1 MNQKF
6 DRRLT
11 PARSDLAAS
20 CLKGQVEADCF
31 KDGAPMEVRECIV
44 DLRRDPRPDSSVD
57 TQVLFGEGVQV
68 YDEEEGWVWVQLHN
82 DQYVGWIAANTLWSK
97 LSRPTH
103 RVCVPRTFIYPG
115 PSIKLPPLQALPLG
129 AEIEIVG
136 TQGDFLTTTNS
147 CFIYSPH
154 LTPIGINHPDFVAI
168 AEKFLNAPY
177 LWGGKSWMG
186 IDCSGLVQ
194 VSLLMSGYKAPRDS
208 DMQEAQ
214 LGKPIVNHSSLQRGD
229 LIFWKGHVGIM
240 RDETTLLHANGSHML
255 VSSEPLSIVRERNVH
270 AGAGD
275 ITSCRR
281 L

>member
-1 MNQKF
+1 MKQKF

-20 CLKGQVEADCF
+20 YLKGQVEADFF

-44 DLRRDPRPDSSVD
+44 DIRRDPRPDSSVD

-68 YDEEEGWVWVQLHN
+68 YDEEEGWVWVQLNN

-129 AEIEIVG
+129 AEIEIIE
-136 TQGDFLTTTNS
+136 TRGDFVMTTNS
-147 CFIYSPH
+147 CFIYCAH
-154 LTPIGINHPDFVAI
+154 LASIGENNPDFVAV

-208 DMQEAQ
+208 DMQEIQ
-214 LGKPIVNHSSLQRGD
+214 LGRPIDNHTALQRGD

-240 RDETTLLHANGSHML
+240 RDDVTILHANGSHML
-255 VSSEPLSIVRERNVH
+255 VSSEPLSLVRDRNLR
-270 AGAGD
+270 AGAGE
-275 ITSCRR
+275 ITSYRR

>member
-1 MNQKF
+1 MSQKL

-11 PARSDLAAS
+11 PARRDLAAS
-20 CLKGQVEADCF
+20 YLKGQVEADCF

-44 DLRRDPRPDSSVD
+44 DVRREPRPDAAVD
-57 TQVLFGEGVQV
+57 TQVLFGERVEV
-68 YDEEEGWVWVQLHN
+68 YDEEEGWVWVQLDN

-115 PSIKLPPLQALPLG
+115 PSIKLPPLLALPLG
-129 AEIEIVG
+129 AEVEVIERR
-136 TQGDFLTTTNS
+136 GDFWMTTNS
-147 CFIYSPH
+147 CFIYASH
-154 LTPIGINHPDFVAI
+154 LTQLDESFPDFVAI
-168 AEKFLNAPY
+168 AEKLLNAPY

-194 VSLLMSGYKAPRDS
+194 LSLLMRGYKAPRDS
-208 DMQEAQ
+208 DLQEQ
-214 LGKPIVNHSSLQRGD
+214 QVGKPIDYNAGLQRGD

-240 RDETTLLHANGSHML
+240 RDESSLLHANGTHML
-255 VSSEPLSIVRERNVH
+255 VSSEPLSLVRDRNLQ

-275 ITSCRR
+275 ITSYRR

>member
-1 MNQKF
+1 VSQKL

-20 CLKGQVEADCF
+20 YLKGQVEADCF

-44 DLRRDPRPDSSVD
+44 DVRREPRPDAAVD
-57 TQVLFGEGVQV
+57 TQVLFGERVEV
-68 YDEEEGWVWVQLHN
+68 YDEEEGWVWVQLDN

-115 PSIKLPPLQALPLG
+115 PSIKLPPLLALPLG
-129 AEIEIVG
+129 AEVEVIERR
-136 TQGDFLTTTNS
+136 GDFWMTTNS
-147 CFIYSPH
+147 CFIYASH
-154 LTPIGINHPDFVAI
+154 LTQLDESFPDFVAI
-168 AEKFLNAPY
+168 AEKLLNAPY

-194 VSLLMSGYKAPRDS
+194 LSLLMRGYKAPRDS
-208 DMQEAQ
+208 DLQEQ
-214 LGKPIVNHSSLQRGD
+214 QVGKPIDYNAGLQRGD

-240 RDETTLLHANGSHML
+240 RDESSLLHANGTHML
-255 VSSEPLSIVRERNVH
+255 VSSEPLSLVRDRNLQ

-275 ITSCRR
+275 ITSYRR

>member
-1 MNQKF
+1 VNQKF

-20 CLKGQVEADCF
+20 YLKGQVEADFF
-31 KDGAPMEVRECIV
+31 KDGSPMEVRECIV
-44 DLRRDPRPDSSVD
+44 DLRREPRPDSSVD
-57 TQVLFGEGVQV
+57 TQVLFGERVQV

-97 LSRPTH
+97 LSDPTH
-103 RVCVPRTFIYPG
+103 RVCTPRTFIYPG

-129 AEIEIVG
+129 AEIEIVEER
-136 TQGDFLTTTNS
+136 GDFLMTTNA
-147 CFIYSPH
+147 CFIYGAH
-154 LTPIGINHPDFVAI
+154 LAPREKNYPDFVAI
-168 AEKFLNAPY
+168 AEKFLNTPY

-194 VSLLMSGYKAPRDS
+194 VALLMCGYKAPRDS
-208 DMQEAQ
+208 DMQEKQ
-214 LGKPIVNHSSLQRGD
+214 LGKPIDNNSALQRGD

-240 RDETTLLHANGSHML
+240 RDEETLLHANGSHML
-255 VSSEPLSIVRERNVH
+255 VSSEPLSVVKDRNLQ

-275 ITSCRR
+275 ITSYRR

>member
-1 MNQKF
+1 MSQKL

-11 PARSDLAAS
+11 PARRDLAAS
-20 CLKGQVEADCF
+20 YLKGQVEADCF

-44 DLRRDPRPDSSVD
+44 DVRREPRPDAAVD
-57 TQVLFGEGVQV
+57 TQVLFGERVEV
-68 YDEEEGWVWVQLHN
+68 YDEEEGWVWVQLDN

-115 PSIKLPPLQALPLG
+115 PSIKLPPLLALPLG
-129 AEIEIVG
+129 AEVEVIERR
-136 TQGDFLTTTNS
+136 GDFWMTTNS
-147 CFIYSPH
+147 CFIYASH
-154 LTPIGINHPDFVAI
+154 LTQLDESFPDFVAI
-168 AEKFLNAPY
+168 AEKLLNAPY

-194 VSLLMSGYKAPRDS
+194 LSLLMRGYKAPRDS
-208 DMQEAQ
+208 DLQEQ
-214 LGKPIVNHSSLQRGD
+214 QVGKPIDYNAGLQRGD

-240 RDETTLLHANGSHML
+240 RDESTLLHANGTHML
-255 VSSEPLSIVRERNVH
+255 VSSEPLSLVRDRNLQ

-275 ITSCRR
+275 ITSYRR

>member
-1 MNQKF
+1 MSQKL

-20 CLKGQVEADCF
+20 YLKGQVEADCF

-44 DLRRDPRPDSSVD
+44 DVRREPRPDAAVD
-57 TQVLFGEGVQV
+57 TQVLFGERVEV
-68 YDEEEGWVWVQLHN
+68 YDEEEGWVWVQLDN

-115 PSIKLPPLQALPLG
+115 PSIKLPPLLALPLG
-129 AEIEIVG
+129 AEVEVIERR
-136 TQGDFLTTTNS
+136 GDFWMTTNS
-147 CFIYSPH
+147 CFIYASH
-154 LTPIGINHPDFVAI
+154 LTQLDESFPDFVAI
-168 AEKFLNAPY
+168 AEKLLNAPY

-194 VSLLMSGYKAPRDS
+194 LSLLMRGYKAPRDS
-208 DMQEAQ
+208 DLQEQ
-214 LGKPIVNHSSLQRGD
+214 QVGKPIDYNAGLQRGD

-240 RDETTLLHANGSHML
+240 RDESSLLHANGTHML
-255 VSSEPLSIVRERNVH
+255 VSSEPLSLVRDRNLQ

-275 ITSCRR
+275 ITSYRR

>member
-1 MNQKF
+1 MSQKL

-20 CLKGQVEADCF
+20 YLKGQVEADCF
-31 KDGAPMEVRECIV
+31 KDGAPMEVRACIV
-44 DLRRDPRPDSSVD
+44 DVRREPRPDAAVD
-57 TQVLFGEGVQV
+57 TQVLFGERVEV
-68 YDEEEGWVWVQLHN
+68 YDEEEGWVWVQLDN

-115 PSIKLPPLQALPLG
+115 PSIKLPPLLALPLG
-129 AEIEIVG
+129 AEVEVIERR
-136 TQGDFLTTTNS
+136 GDFWMTTNS
-147 CFIYSPH
+147 CFIYASH
-154 LTPIGINHPDFVAI
+154 LTQLDESFPDFVAI
-168 AEKFLNAPY
+168 AEKLLNAPY

-194 VSLLMSGYKAPRDS
+194 LSLLMRGYKAPRDS
-208 DMQEAQ
+208 DLQEQ
-214 LGKPIVNHSSLQRGD
+214 QVGKPIDYNAGLQRGD

-240 RDETTLLHANGSHML
+240 RDESTLLHANGTHML
-255 VSSEPLSIVRERNVH
+255 VSSEPLSLVRDRNLQ

-275 ITSCRR
+275 ITSYRR

>member
-1 MNQKF
+1 MSQKL

-20 CLKGQVEADCF
+20 YLKGQVEADCF
-31 KDGAPMEVRECIV
+31 KDGAPMEVRACIV
-44 DLRRDPRPDSSVD
+44 DVRREPRPDAAVD
-57 TQVLFGEGVQV
+57 TQVLFGERVEV
-68 YDEEEGWVWVQLHN
+68 YDEEEGWVWVQLDN

-115 PSIKLPPLQALPLG
+115 PSIKLPPLLALPIG
-129 AEIEIVG
+129 AEVEVIERR
-136 TQGDFLTTTNS
+136 GDFWMTTNS
-147 CFIYSPH
+147 CFIYASH
-154 LTPIGINHPDFVAI
+154 LTQLDESFPDFVAI
-168 AEKFLNAPY
+168 AEKLLNAPY

-194 VSLLMSGYKAPRDS
+194 LSLLMRGYKAPRDS
-208 DMQEAQ
+208 DLQEQ
-214 LGKPIVNHSSLQRGD
+214 QVGKPIDYNAGLQRGD

-240 RDETTLLHANGSHML
+240 RDESTLLHANGTHML
-255 VSSEPLSIVRERNVH
+255 VSSEPLSLVRDRNLQ

-275 ITSCRR
+275 ITSYRR

>member
-1 MNQKF
+1 MSQKL

-20 CLKGQVEADCF
+20 YLKGQVEADCF

-44 DLRRDPRPDSSVD
+44 DVRREPRPDAAVD
-57 TQVLFGEGVQV
+57 TQVLFGERVEV
-68 YDEEEGWVWVQLHN
+68 YDEEEGWVWVQLDN

-103 RVCVPRTFIYPG
+103 RVCVPRTFIYPR
-115 PSIKLPPLQALPLG
+115 PSIKLPPLLALPLG
-129 AEIEIVG
+129 AGVEVIERR
-136 TQGDFLTTTNS
+136 GDFWMTTNS
-147 CFIYSPH
+147 CFIYASH
-154 LTPIGINHPDFVAI
+154 LTQLDESFPDFVAI
-168 AEKFLNAPY
+168 AEKLLNAPY

-194 VSLLMSGYKAPRDS
+194 LSLLMRGYKAPRDS
-208 DMQEAQ
+208 DLQEQ
-214 LGKPIVNHSSLQRGD
+214 QVGKPIDYNAGLQRGD

-240 RDETTLLHANGSHML
+240 RDESTLLHANGTHML
-255 VSSEPLSIVRERNVH
+255 VSSEPLSLVRDRNLQ

-275 ITSCRR
+275 ITSYRR

>member
-20 CLKGQVEADCF
+20 YLKGQVEADCF

-129 AEIEIVG
+129 AEIEIVEAR
-136 TQGDFLTTTNS
+136 GDFLMTTNS
-147 CFIYSPH
+147 CFIYGAH
-154 LTPIGINHPDFVAI
+154 LAPIGGNNPDFVAV

-208 DMQEAQ
+208 DMQEMQ
-214 LGKPIVNHSSLQRGD
+214 LGKPIDNHTALQRGD

-240 RDETTLLHANGSHML
+240 RDEVTLLHANGSHML
-255 VSSEPLSIVRERNVH
+255 VSSEPLSLVKDRNLQ
-270 AGAGD
+270 AGAGE
-275 ITSCRR
+275 ITSYRR

>member
-1 MNQKF
+1 MSQKL

-20 CLKGQVEADCF
+20 YLKGQVEADCF

-44 DLRRDPRPDSSVD
+44 DVRREPRPDAAVD
-57 TQVLFGEGVQV
+57 TQVLFGERVEV
-68 YDEEEGWVWVQLHN
+68 YDEEEGWVWVQLDN

-115 PSIKLPPLQALPLG
+115 PSIKLPPLLALPLG
-129 AEIEIVG
+129 AEVEVIERR
-136 TQGDFLTTTNS
+136 GDFWMTTNS
-147 CFIYSPH
+147 CFIYASH
-154 LTPIGINHPDFVAI
+154 LTQLDESFPDFVAI
-168 AEKFLNAPY
+168 AEKLLNAPY

-194 VSLLMSGYKAPRDS
+194 LSLLMRGYKAPRDS
-208 DMQEAQ
+208 DLQEQ
-214 LGKPIVNHSSLQRGD
+214 QVGKPIDYNAGLQRGD

-240 RDETTLLHANGSHML
+240 RDESTLLHANGTHML
-255 VSSEPLSIVRERNVH
+255 VSSEPLSLVRDRNLQ

-275 ITSCRR
+275 ITSYRR

>member
-1 MNQKF
+1 MSQKL

-20 CLKGQVEADCF
+20 YLKGQVEADCF
-31 KDGAPMEVRECIV
+31 KDGAPMDVRECIV
-44 DLRRDPRPDSSVD
+44 DVRREPRPDAAVD
-57 TQVLFGEGVQV
+57 TQVLFGERVEV
-68 YDEEEGWVWVQLHN
+68 YDEEEGWVWVQLDN

-115 PSIKLPPLQALPLG
+115 PSIKLPPLLALPLG
-129 AEIEIVG
+129 AEVEVIERR
-136 TQGDFLTTTNS
+136 GDFWMTTNS
-147 CFIYSPH
+147 CFIYASH
-154 LTPIGINHPDFVAI
+154 LTQLDESFPDFVAI
-168 AEKFLNAPY
+168 AEKLLNAPY

-194 VSLLMSGYKAPRDS
+194 LSLLMRGYKAPRDS
-208 DMQEAQ
+208 DLQEQ
-214 LGKPIVNHSSLQRGD
+214 QVGKPIDYNAGLQRGD

-240 RDETTLLHANGSHML
+240 RDESTLLHANGTHML
-255 VSSEPLSIVRERNVH
+255 VSSEPLSLVRDRNLQ

-275 ITSCRR
+275 ITSYRR

>member
-1 MNQKF
+1 MSQKL

-20 CLKGQVEADCF
+20 YLKGQVEADCF

-44 DLRRDPRPDSSVD
+44 DVRREPRPDAAVD
-57 TQVLFGEGVQV
+57 TQVLFGERVEV
-68 YDEEEGWVWVQLHN
+68 YDEEEGWVWVQLDN

-103 RVCVPRTFIYPG
+103 RVCVPRTFIYPR
-115 PSIKLPPLQALPLG
+115 PSIKLPPLLALPLG
-129 AEIEIVG
+129 AEVEVIERR
-136 TQGDFLTTTNS
+136 GDFWMTTNS
-147 CFIYSPH
+147 CFIYASH
-154 LTPIGINHPDFVAI
+154 LTQLDESFPDFVAI
-168 AEKFLNAPY
+168 AEKLLNAPY

-194 VSLLMSGYKAPRDS
+194 LSLLMRGYKAPRDS
-208 DMQEAQ
+208 DLQEQ
-214 LGKPIVNHSSLQRGD
+214 QVGKPIDYNAGLQRGD

-240 RDETTLLHANGSHML
+240 RDESTLLHANGTHML
-255 VSSEPLSIVRERNVH
+255 VSSEPLSLVRDRNLQ

-275 ITSCRR
+275 ITSYRR

>member
-1 MNQKF
+1 MSQKL

-20 CLKGQVEADCF
+20 YLKGQVEADCF
-31 KDGAPMEVRECIV
+31 KDGAPMEVRACIV
-44 DLRRDPRPDSSVD
+44 DLRREPRPDAAVD
-57 TQVLFGEGVQV
+57 TQVLFGERVEV
-68 YDEEEGWVWVQLHN
+68 YDEEEGWVWVQLDN

-115 PSIKLPPLQALPLG
+115 PSIKLPPLLALPLG
-129 AEIEIVG
+129 AEVEVIERR
-136 TQGDFLTTTNS
+136 GDFWMTTNS
-147 CFIYSPH
+147 CFIYASH
-154 LTPIGINHPDFVAI
+154 LTQLDESFPDFVAI
-168 AEKFLNAPY
+168 AEKLLNAPY

-194 VSLLMSGYKAPRDS
+194 LSLLMRGYKAPRDS
-208 DMQEAQ
+208 DLQEQ
-214 LGKPIVNHSSLQRGD
+214 QVGKPIDYNAGLQRGD

-240 RDETTLLHANGSHML
+240 RDESTLLHANGTHML
-255 VSSEPLSIVRERNVH
+255 VSSEPLSLVRDRNLQ

-275 ITSCRR
+275 ITSYRR